1 MLRVVLETNP
11 SALDHAA
18 ALDFERMMVGSR
30 GPLHG
35 IPILLKDNIAT
46 LANEGKLSLSNCHD
60 GCLLKPG
67 SVH

>member
-1 MLRVVLETNP
+1 MLRAVLETNP

-18 ALDFERMMVGSR
+18 ALDFERMMVGAR

-46 LANEGKLSLSNCHD
+46 LNNEGELFLPNCHD
-60 GCLLKPG
+60 GCLLKP
-67 SVH
+67 SAVY